1 MSNKSKRKKEF
12 NEWFDKKFNHISG
25 ETIIKQKKYWDPN
38 LFQPSVLDNDLNY
51 QSRIFLIQ
59 DFLALEKEHK
69 SK

>member
-12 NEWFDKKFNHISG
+12 NDWFDKKFNHISG

-38 LFQPSVLDNDLNY
+38 LFQSDFLDNDLNY
-51 QSRIFLIQ
+51 QSRFLLIQ
-59 DFLALEKEHK
+59 DIIALEKELK